1 MSKSFVPWWCCG
13 GGAPDCPVSL
23 LLCRTTWTG
32 QDFSG
37 EEASWTAADPESAS
51 EQATRQ
57 EGKAQWTST
66 TDKEADAIEAKEEGR

>member
-37 EEASWTAADPESAS
+37 EEASWTAAGPESAS
-51 EQATRQ
+51 EQAVP
-57 EGKAQWTST
+57 
-66 TDKEADAIEAKEEGR
+66 